1 MTTAAEKNAPG
12 VGPEASYASDDD
24 GKNHRFKHTLNG
36 GAAQEPSAQ
45 AVKLLELF
53 AGNPNGHAV
62 FTTIALVPVKG
73 GGTKLDC
80 IGKNFVHKPVAAI
93 EWDDH
98 LYGRAAVSAPRRS
111 FPTAL
116 SDSPAS
122 IPTPT
127 PTLPLRKAITQ
138 STRPPSSP
146 KSRRRVCR
154 SCRS

>member
-98 LYGRAAVSAPRRS
+98 LYGRGGIGTSAILPNSTVRFACIDPDSHPNAAGEKSNH
-111 FPTAL
+111 
-116 SDSPAS
+116 
-122 IPTPT
+122 
-127 PTLPLRKAITQ
+127 AID
-138 STRPPSSP
+138 RPPSSP
-146 KSRRRVCR
+146 KSRRRGCR